1 MWSGWQDSRR
11 GSNQTTPFVLFKIT
25 GRIPF
30 GVQTEITRRILN
42 MENRISQIKAIKQ
55 KIARLQC
62 QLEYL
67 EKIQAL
73 KEEQE
78 KENQND

>member
-1 MWSGWQDSRR
+1 
-11 GSNQTTPFVLFKIT
+11 
-25 GRIPF
+25 
-30 GVQTEITRRILN
+30 